1 VLLSVHILLQSSWY
15 YWILIFI
22 SFVHYFVLADDGSWS
37 SYLIS
42 TTYLRDDGC
51 WHLTFVYC
59 FVLADDGLWR
69 AMEMM
74 SLLMTV
80 LFFTW
85 EMDATYYPYLFLLCC
100 YFSSSVTNY
109 MNLATWDDG
118 WCLFIFMNYMCCLLI
133 FSFAI
138 WSWKH
143 SSARLPD
150 DVVQPGLLYDSRKYM
165 FMGKV
170 YWFCSSGNDAT
181 VSLYNVFWSMLIQE
195 HVVACVL

>member
-1 VLLSVHILLQSSWY
+1 MLAPYICVLFSPCWWRSLESY
-15 YWILIFI
+15 G
-22 SFVHYFVLADDGSWS
+22 VLCNLMVCDV
-37 SYLIS
+37 
-42 TTYLRDDGC
+42 T
-51 WHLTFVYC
+51 
-59 FVLADDGLWR
+59 
-69 AMEMM
+69 
-74 SLLMTV
+74 MTV